1 MNMTRTTRRLVLLL
15 AAMDLHRSDLF
26 KLINDIRNTS
36 DDSLYRAIR
45 ELQEDAQKLIAPSFF
60 EIQSAEPMFSSVSRN
75 VAERVARLLKDEAR
89 LSNDEAAKRLSEALI
104 QSHLIARSDVP
115 PLSKKSFFDW
125 ISRLANLVTE
135 KDLLRAATLVRN
147 QSVNSPNV
155 DWKLR

>member
-15 AAMDLHRSDLF
+15 AAMELRRSEIF
-26 KLINDIRNTS
+26 KLINDIRNTP
-36 DDSLYRAIR
+36 DEILYHAIR
-45 ELQEDAQKLIAPSFF
+45 DLQEDTQLMKPSFF
-60 EIQSAEPMFSSVSRN
+60 EYQSAEAMSTSASRN

-89 LSNDEAAKRLSEALI
+89 LSNDEAAIRLSEALV

-125 ISRLANLVTE
+125 VSRLANLVTE
-135 KDLLRAATLVRN
+135 KDLLRAATLIRN
-147 QSVNSPNV
+147 QSVHGPNV